1 MIFLLINNYESL
13 LIMSKIRYFLFYIII
28 LFVLGFEASFSQTS
42 GPKTVLWEIS
52 GTGLEQPSY
61 LFGTIHIMPKSQFT
75 AYEIADKKLM
85 TSEQL
90 VLEMKMN
97 VPLKT
102 QMEWAKKMMLP
113 EGKTIP
119 DFMDEENYARIESY
133 ALDSL
138 EIKKFLFNTYI
149 KMKPFAFYS
158 ALIPH
163 VIGKKIEGYDLYF
176 SDLAQKEDIPVI
188 GLESFEFQLA
198 IFDSIP
204 FEKQLE
210 MFFPEEEFDLKN
222 EMQELIDMYVSH
234 DIYTMAEAFSEEE
247 AYGYEKL
254 ESELLIKRNRDWV
267 RKISELI
274 TEKPSFIAVGA
285 GHLAGKHGLI
295 KQLRQTGFT
304 LKPIMLT
311 EN

>member
-1 MIFLLINNYESL
+1 MN
-13 LIMSKIRYFLFYIII
+13 KIRYFLFVVII
-28 LFVLGFEASFSQTS
+28 LFVVGFEASFSQTS

-52 GTGLEQPSY
+52 GNGLAQTSY

-75 AYEIADKKLM
+75 AYETADKKLKA
-85 TSEQL
+85 SEQL
-90 VLEMKMN
+90 VLEMKID

-119 DFMDEENYARIESY
+119 DFMNEEDYARIESY

-138 EIKKFLFNTYI
+138 ELKKFLFNTYI

-163 VIGKKIEGYDLYF
+163 VIGKKIEGYDMHF
-176 SDLAQKEDIPVI
+176 SNIAQKEEIPVV

-204 FEKQLE
+204 YEKQLE

-222 EMQELIDMYVSH
+222 EMQELLDMYVSH
-234 DIYTMAEAFSEEE
+234 DIYSMAEAFSEEE
-247 AYGYEKL
+247 AYGYEEL
-254 ESELLIKRNRDWV
+254 EGELLVKRNRDWV
-267 RKISELI
+267 VKISELI
-274 TEKPSFIAVGA
+274 IEKPSFIAVGA
-285 GHLAGKHGLI
+285 GHLAGEHGLI

-304 LKPIMLT
+304 LKPIMLK

>member
-1 MIFLLINNYESL
+1 MN
-13 LIMSKIRYFLFYIII
+13 KIRYFLS
-28 LFVLGFEASFSQTS
+28 FVLIVFAFGFEASFSQTS
-42 GPKTVLWEIS
+42 GPRTLFWEIS
-52 GTGLEQPSY
+52 GNGLEQPSY

-75 AYEIADKKLM
+75 AYEAADEKLKE
-85 TSEQL
+85 SEQL
-90 VLEMKMN
+90 VLEMN
-97 VPLKT
+97 IDVPLKT

-119 DFMDEENYARIESY
+119 DFMDEEEYARVESY

-163 VIGKKIEGYDLYF
+163 VIGKKIEGYDMYF
-176 SDLAQKEDIPVI
+176 SNIAQKEEIPVI

-204 FEKQLE
+204 YEKQLE
-210 MFFPEEEFDLKN
+210 MFFPEEEFSLKN
-222 EMQELIDMYVSH
+222 EMQELLDMYLSH
-234 DIYTMAEAFSEEE
+234 DIYSMAEAFSEEE
-247 AYGYEKL
+247 AYGYEEL

-267 RKISELI
+267 EKISALI
-274 TEKPSFIAVGA
+274 SEKPSFIAVGA
-285 GHLAGKHGLI
+285 GHLAGEHGLI
-295 KQLRQTGFT
+295 KQFRQRGFT
-304 LKPIMLT
+304 LNPQILK
-311 EN
+311 